1 MPYPYHRSRLVSQS
15 SAPGL
20 VAHPQRSGS
29 PRPKSATALISRS
42 TFMSAMTT
50 LEAVSRVI
58 HQCNP
63 SFGLNVPQGSTT
75 VHPYNDTAYEPVE
88 LGASIFVGVNKNM
101 FRATKEFNLSLYWF
115 EDEDG

>member
-1 MPYPYHRSRLVSQS
+1 
-15 SAPGL
+15 
-20 VAHPQRSGS
+20 
-29 PRPKSATALISRS
+29 
-42 TFMSAMTT
+42 MTT

-115 EDEDG
+115 EDEDGEMAIWDGEQILFSVRFLAYIYTT